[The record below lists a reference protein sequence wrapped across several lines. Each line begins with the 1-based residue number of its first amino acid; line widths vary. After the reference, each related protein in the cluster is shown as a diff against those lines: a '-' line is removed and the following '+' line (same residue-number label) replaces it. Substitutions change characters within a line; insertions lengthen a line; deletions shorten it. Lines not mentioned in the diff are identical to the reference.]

1 MKNGKR
7 LTYQQKQ
14 ILNRNGLDA
23 NEWFY
28 VKRID
33 ATHFM
38 VINKITTRTMIVNT
52 ECGKDEI

>member
-1 MKNGKR
+1 MKNGKK
-7 LTYQQKQ
+7 LTYEQKQ

-33 ATHFM
+33 ATHFL
-38 VINKITTRTMIVNT
+38 VVNKTDNTTKTVDT
-52 ECGKDEI
+52 TVGKG